1 MRSLYARTRLFP
13 EQMENGKPNIYGDN
27 RNLEAIDFIKEM
39 NTIVYREFPDIQ
51 TIAEDSSDFP
61 KVTKPIYDGGLAS
74 DEMDDGL
81 DARYAKVFQRRSYC
95 QKISSS

>member
-1 MRSLYARTRLFP
+1 MGTKYLW
-13 EQMENGKPNIYGDN
+13 DN

-61 KVTKPIYDGGLAS
+61 KVTKPIYDGGLGFGMKWMMGWMH
-74 DEMDDGL
+74 DTLKYFKEDPI
-81 DARYAKVFQRRSYC
+81 ARKNIII
-95 QKISSS
+95 ISLHSVQCIC

>member
-1 MRSLYARTRLFP
+1 MLELDYSRADG
-13 EQMENGKPNIYGDN
+13 EWEPNKYGDN

-61 KVTKPIYDGGLAS
+61 KVTKPIYDDGLGFRN
-74 DEMDDGL
+74 EMDDGL
-81 DARYAKVFQRRSYC
+81 DA
-95 QKISSS
+95 

>member
-1 MRSLYARTRLFP
+1 
-13 EQMENGKPNIYGDN
+13 MENGNQIKYGDN

-61 KVTKPIYDGGLAS
+61 KRLPNLFMMTD
-74 DEMDDGL
+74 
-81 DARYAKVFQRRSYC
+81 
-95 QKISSS
+95 